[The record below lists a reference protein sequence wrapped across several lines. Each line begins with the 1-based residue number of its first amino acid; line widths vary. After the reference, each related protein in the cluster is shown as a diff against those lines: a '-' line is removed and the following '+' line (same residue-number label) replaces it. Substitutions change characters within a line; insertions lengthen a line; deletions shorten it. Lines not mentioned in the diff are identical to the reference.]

1 MASDEATI
9 RGVDRYLEARR
20 GDFEEQ
26 LKALLRVP
34 SISAQPEHDADT
46 RRAAAMVRDDLAAM
60 GLEAALIETKRH
72 PIVYSEWLGA
82 PGQPTLLIYGHYDV
96 QPAEP
101 LEPWLSPPFEPTV
114 RDGNLYA
121 RGATDDKGQMLTHL
135 KAAEAWL
142 KTAGRLPVNIRFLI
156 EGEEEVGG
164 AGLEAYVAENAGRL
178 ACDFAVIS
186 DTSQF
191 APGIP
196 AITYG
201 LKGLAYFELLVQGAD
216 RDLHSGTFG
225 GAVANPINA
234 LCAILASLKGP
245 DGRIRIAGFYDD
257 VRPLEHW
264 ERAEFAKLPF
274 SEADFQ
280 RDLAVSALVG
290 EEGYTTL
297 ERKWARPTCDINGIF
312 GGYSG
317 PGPKTVLPCKAGA
330 KLSFRL
336 VPDQDPKAVDRL
348 FREHVARVCPP
359 GVTYEIIT
367 HHGAPAV
374 LVDVDTRG
382 VHAAARA
389 VEAGF
394 GTRPVFMR
402 EGGSIP
408 VVGLIK
414 QHLGVDTL
422 LLGWGQNDDNLHG
435 PNEKFS
441 IADFHRGIKS
451 AAHLLAELADGSA

>member
-1 MASDEATI
+1 MATDKATI
-9 RGVDRYLEARR
+9 RGVDEYLRAHR
-20 GDFEEQ
+20 GAFEEQ

-34 SISAQPEHDADT
+34 SVSAQPQHDDDT

-60 GLEAALIETKRH
+60 GLEATLIETKRH

-82 PGQPTLLIYGHYDV
+82 AGKPTVLVYGHYDV

-121 RGATDDKGQMLTHL
+121 RGATDDKGQMFTHL

-142 KTAGRLPVNIRFLI
+142 KTTGRLPVNVRFLI

-164 AGLEAYVAENAGRL
+164 AGLSDYVAENAGRL
-178 ACDFAVIS
+178 TCDFAVIS

-201 LKGLAYFELLVQGAD
+201 LKGLAYFEILVQGAN

-234 LCAILASLKGP
+234 LCEILAGLKDP
-245 DGRIRIAGFYDD
+245 DGCIRIEGFYDD
-257 VRPLEHW
+257 VRPLEDW

-280 RDLAVSALVG
+280 RDLGVHVLFG

-317 PGPKTVLPCKAGA
+317 PGPKTVLPAKAGA

-336 VPDQDPKAVDRL
+336 VPDQDPGAVDRL

-359 GVTYEIIT
+359 GVTYQIIT

-374 LVDVDTRG
+374 LVDVDTPG
-382 VHAAARA
+382 VRAAVRA
-389 VEAGF
+389 IEAGF
-394 GTRPVFMR
+394 GTWPVFMR

-451 AAHLLAELADGSA
+451 AAHLLAELAEESA